1 MKVLVTGANGYIG
14 RHVTKKLL
22 DCGCQVVASDIR
34 FDAKDTEAL
43 YREIDL
49 FSEEG
54 DLFTELGCPDVCIH
68 LAWRNGFD
76 HYNFTHVGDLPGH
89 YAFLTGL
96 IDAGLSQLVV
106 MGTMH
111 EVGYFEGAI
120 TEDAPTHPVTPYGI
134 AKNALRELMEIYCAK
149 KNTVLQWT
157 RGYYILGDDARNN
170 SIFSKMKEAEA
181 RGQELFPFTTGK
193 NKFDFITVDELAAQI
208 AAVAMQTEVKGIINC
223 CSGRPVALA
232 EQAEKFIRDNN
243 MKIRLDY
250 GKFPDR
256 ADASPAVW
264 GDPEKINRIMAAA
277 AGKK

>member
-49 FSEEG
+49 FSAEG

-193 NKFDFITVDELAAQI
+193 NKFDFI
-208 AAVAMQTEVKGIINC
+208 
-223 CSGRPVALA
+223 PVALA

-256 ADASPAVW
+256 ADASPEVW

>member
-49 FSEEG
+49 FSAEG

-157 RGYYILGDDARNN
+157 RGYYILGDDAR
-170 SIFSKMKEAEA
+170 
-181 RGQELFPFTTGK
+181 
-193 NKFDFITVDELAAQI
+193 I
-208 AAVAMQTEVKGIINC
+208 AAVAMQTKVKGIINC

>member
-49 FSEEG
+49 FSAEG

-170 SIFSKMKEAEA
+170 SISS
-181 RGQELFPFTTGK
+181 R
-193 NKFDFITVDELAAQI
+193 
-208 AAVAMQTEVKGIINC
+208 
-223 CSGRPVALA
+223 SR
-232 EQAEKFIRDNN
+232 
-243 MKIRLDY
+243 
-250 GKFPDR
+250 
-256 ADASPAVW
+256 
-264 GDPEKINRIMAAA
+264 PEKINSILLLSMSWPLRSRRSRCRR
-277 AGKK
+277 K